1 MFWLFSSLADPN
13 LHPIIQSSVSS
24 SSGAFPQHFPVVPP
38 PYSAVPNSSSS
49 GRYSMHLPHSYQHSS
64 YAQIPEQ
71 VPSQSAASSGGSNGV
86 GYRGHLPPGMSN
98 SALVANGRVPPPPPP
113 GSILLHHQTSGGI
126 HHSHHHHQHSAPST
140 NVGSK
145 V

>member
-1 MFWLFSSLADPN
+1 
-13 LHPIIQSSVSS
+13 
-24 SSGAFPQHFPVVPP
+24 
-38 PYSAVPNSSSS
+38 
-49 GRYSMHLPHSYQHSS
+49 MHLPHSYQHSS

-71 VPSQSAASSGGSNGV
+71 VPSQSSGGNNGV
-86 GYRGHLPPGMSN
+86 GYRGQLPPGMS
-98 SALVANGRVPPPPPP
+98 SSTLVANGRVPPPPPP